1 MSSVS
6 PLSQAKNGYE
16 TGATT
21 HAGRVRGHNEDDF
34 VGLPEIGVWA
44 VADGM
49 GGHEAGALASHTVT
63 EALRSI
69 GTPASAPDLLARLED
84 RILRANRRLREIA
97 RERGAGVVVGSTI
110 AALLVFERHYAA
122 VWSGDSRV
130 YLVQDGSILQLSRDH
145 NEAQELV
152 DQGILRADEAG
163 TWPRRNIITRALG
176 VYETPELDIH
186 HGPLVAGDIFVIC
199 SDGLT
204 AHVRDDEIL
213 AEVTG
218 TGAQAACDG
227 LVALALE
234 RGGTDNV
241 TVMVVHYNPAPPTE
255 FEAGRLAGPV

>member
-1 MSSVS
+1 MSSAS
-6 PLSQAKNGYE
+6 PLQEPRNAYE
-16 TGATT
+16 TGAAT
-21 HAGRVRGHNEDDF
+21 HTGRVRSHNEDNF

-49 GGHEAGALASHTVT
+49 GGHEAGALASHTVV

-69 GTPASAPDLLARLED
+69 GAPASAPDLLARLED
-84 RILRANRRLREIA
+84 RVLRANARLREIA
-97 RERGAGVVVGSTI
+97 RERGVDVVVGSTI
-110 AALLVFERHYAA
+110 AALLVFAQDYAV

-130 YLVQDGSILQLSRDH
+130 YLVQNDSILQLSQDH

-152 DQGILRADEAG
+152 DRGILRAEEAG

-176 VYETPELDIH
+176 VCEVPELDIH

-213 AEVTG
+213 AKVTA

-227 LVALALE
+227 LVELALE

-241 TVMVVHYNPAPPTE
+241 TVMVVHYCPTPDAD
-255 FEAGRLAGPV
+255 FDEAHMARPV